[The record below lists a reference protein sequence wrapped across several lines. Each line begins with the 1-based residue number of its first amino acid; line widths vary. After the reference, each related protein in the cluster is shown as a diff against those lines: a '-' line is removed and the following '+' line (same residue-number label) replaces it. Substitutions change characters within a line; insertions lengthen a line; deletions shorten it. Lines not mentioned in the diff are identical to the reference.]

1 MGIRE
6 ILFILFIYGAYKY
19 VVEPLL
25 QTTQKTPKT
34 PPPPPQKTPTSP
46 PKKTPPDDSEYIDYE
61 EIKP

>member
-19 VVEPLL
+19 VVTPLL
-25 QTTQKTPKT
+25 QTSQKTHKQ
-34 PPPPPQKTPTSP
+34 PPPP
-46 PKKTPPDDSEYIDYE
+46 PKKTPPDNSEYIDYE